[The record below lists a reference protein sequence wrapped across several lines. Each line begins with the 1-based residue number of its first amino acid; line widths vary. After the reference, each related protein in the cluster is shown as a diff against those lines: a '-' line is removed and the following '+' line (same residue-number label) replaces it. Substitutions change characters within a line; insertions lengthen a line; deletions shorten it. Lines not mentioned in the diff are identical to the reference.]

1 MLSFQDYFKQAIEKE
16 ASDLH
21 LVVGNKP
28 ALRVDGELV
37 FIGEEIIDEKFMES
51 SLISILDSNRTKL
64 FNTNRELDF
73 SIEIFQNRFRIN
85 LHFQS
90 GKIGLAA
97 RRIKAQV
104 PTTNEIGFT
113 DAMVRMTELKD
124 GLILVTGPSGSG
136 NSTTLAAMINAIN
149 ENRNSHIITIEDPIE
164 YIFADKKSVVEQRE
178 VGYDTLSFASALKY
192 VLRQDPNV
200 IMIGEMR
207 DPETI
212 EAALTAAETGHL
224 VLSTLH
230 TASAPDTVARIV
242 DSFPAHRKQQVLVQL
257 SLTLRGVVSQQLI
270 PKIGGGLVASREVMI
285 NNPAVSN
292 LILENKV
299 NQLATVIKTNYQL
312 GMIDMEK
319 SVERLVGE
327 GLVDESIAERYKR
340 NTETKGIYYH

>member
-1 MLSFQDYFKQAIEKE
+1 MLSFQDYFKKAVERD
-16 ASDLH
+16 ASDVH
-21 LVVGNKP
+21 LVAGNKP
-28 ALRVDGELV
+28 ALRIDGELV
-37 FIGEEIIDEKFMES
+37 FIDEDIIDEKFMES
-51 SLISILDSNRTKL
+51 SLISVLDANRTKL

-73 SIEIFQNRFRIN
+73 SIEIFENRFRIN

-97 RRIKAQV
+97 RRIKAKI
-104 PTTNEIGFT
+104 PGPEEIGFT
-113 DAMVRMTELKD
+113 ESMIRMANLKD

-136 NSTTLAAMINAIN
+136 KSTTLATIINMIN
-149 ENRNSHIITIEDPIE
+149 ETRNSHIITIEDPIE
-164 YIFADKKSVVEQRE
+164 YIFNDNKSVIEQRE
-178 VGYDTLSFASALKY
+178 VGYDTLSFANALKY

-230 TASAPDTVARIV
+230 TSSAPDTIARIV
-242 DSFPAHRKQQVLVQL
+242 DSFPSHRKQQVLVQL
-257 SLTLRGVVSQQLI
+257 SLTLRGVISQQLI
-270 PKIGGGLVASREVMI
+270 PKIGGGLAAAREVMI

-292 LILENKV
+292 LVLENKV
-299 NQLATVIKTNYQL
+299 NQLPTVIKTNYKL

-319 SVERLVGE
+319 AVENMVNE
-327 GLVDESIAERYKR
+327 GMVEESIAKAFRR
-340 NTETKGIYYH
+340 NTETKGIYYN